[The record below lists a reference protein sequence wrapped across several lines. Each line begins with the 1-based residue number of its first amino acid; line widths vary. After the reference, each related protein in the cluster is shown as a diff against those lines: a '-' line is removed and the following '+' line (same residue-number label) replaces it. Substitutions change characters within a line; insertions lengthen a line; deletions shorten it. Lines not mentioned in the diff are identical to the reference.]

1 MVCPSAYV
9 NIQRLMTRWDP
20 IHGPRDLN
28 EIPSNFTPGVMPVLN
43 QILARS
49 ISKGITR
56 SAVLSKDAVHI
67 KSVFAFDIGESFPL
81 KNRND
86 ELTSRMGVRLQK
98 RSNGNNSLAPIQTS
112 LPPTILGE

>member
-1 MVCPSAYV
+1 VVCPSAYV

-67 KSVFAFDIGESFPL
+67 KSVFAFDIGKS
-81 KNRND
+81 
-86 ELTSRMGVRLQK
+86 
-98 RSNGNNSLAPIQTS
+98 SLIQE
-112 LPPTILGE
+112 PE

>member
-1 MVCPSAYV
+1 
-9 NIQRLMTRWDP
+9 MTRWDP
-20 IHGPRDLN
+20 IHGPRDLD

-67 KSVFAFDIGESFPL
+67 KSVFAFDIGESRSSGIW
-81 KNRND
+81 N
-86 ELTSRMGVRLQK
+86 EGLTIRMGMRLQK
-98 RSNGNNSLAPIQTS
+98 RFNGHNSLVTIQTG
-112 LPPTILGE
+112 LPPTILRE

>member
-1 MVCPSAYV
+1 VVCPSAYV
-9 NIQRLMTRWDP
+9 NFHRLMTRWDP

-67 KSVFAFDIGESFPL
+67 KSVFAFDIGKSFPL
-81 KNRND
+81 QNRM
-86 ELTSRMGVRLQK
+86 TS
-98 RSNGNNSLAPIQTS
+98 
-112 LPPTILGE
+112 

>member
-1 MVCPSAYV
+1 
-9 NIQRLMTRWDP
+9 MTRWDP

-28 EIPSNFTPGVMPVLN
+28 EIPTNFTPGVMPVLN

-67 KSVFAFDIGESFPL
+67 KSVFAFDIGMSRPL
-81 KNRND
+81 GIWN
-86 ELTSRMGVRLQK
+86 EGLTIRMGMRLQK
-98 RSNGNNSLAPIQTS
+98 RLDGYYSLAPIQTG
-112 LPPTILGE
+112 LPPTILRK